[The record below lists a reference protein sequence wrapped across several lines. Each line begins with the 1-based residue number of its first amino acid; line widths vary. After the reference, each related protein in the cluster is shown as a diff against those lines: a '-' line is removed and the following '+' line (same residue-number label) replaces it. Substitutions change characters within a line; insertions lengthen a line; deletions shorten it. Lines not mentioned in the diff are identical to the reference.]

1 MTSEKS
7 AFFFDTNKKLDHVES
22 DGKIVLVEKQ
32 SNRKGTGDKAIYKV
46 PQRMVYITGN
56 PATATDPTG
65 TLSGQQIKF
74 DLARNK
80 VEVVSPTTQT
90 QGTYKAGQ

>member
-1 MTSEKS
+1 MR
-7 AFFFDTNKKLDHVES
+7 
-22 DGKIVLVEKQ
+22 VLV
-32 SNRKGTGDKAIYKV
+32 TGAAGFLGSHLVDKFLALGYDV
-46 PQRMVYITGN
+46 LGMDNHITGN

-65 TLSGQQIKF
+65 TLTGQQIKF